1 MRDAFVNGLIVAV
14 DVVVAQVNVVAVVI
28 IMMVAVMVA
37 VVMMIMMAVVMA
49 VVVTVMIV
57 AVVVVAMMV
66 MVVAAG
72 VMKVVLFG
80 DLFSIG
86 GHVIS
91 AHQLHRFFRR
101 SGRKVKKKQEKGF
114 PVIEVEVWRSF
125 FFFFSNFSSHYTVFY
140 SKKHLS

>member
-1 MRDAFVNGLIVAV
+1 MNGLIVAV

-66 MVVAAG
+66 VMVVAAG
-72 VMKVVLFG
+72 VVKVVLFG